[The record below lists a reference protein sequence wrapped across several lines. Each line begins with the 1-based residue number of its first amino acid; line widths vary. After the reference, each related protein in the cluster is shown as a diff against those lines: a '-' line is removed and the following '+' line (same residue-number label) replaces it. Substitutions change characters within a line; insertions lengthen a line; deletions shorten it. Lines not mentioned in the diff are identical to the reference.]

1 MGKLNS
7 HNTWRVWKKKYSK
20 VIGFLKISGE
30 TEIYTIP
37 KIWEKW
43 IYLVREKY
51 GENRDFPY
59 SLLPRRFRV
68 NENPWPALLPAVF
81 HVSGRFWAR
90 ENRRPKNLK
99 NNFFQDKFYS
109 SKAHAHYVTVFIY
122 LTTWRAAE
130 LDIFTHFTFSKL
142 PRCSL
147 SMNSLIYVYSIQIS
161 SSFLWVLDHS
171 REHTSSYYRRP
182 KKFSVFPLHAIPSF
196 IFSQFMKIDGNTH
209 IFPIHGFWEIFPV
222 KEIRIYVNK
231 KKNQFYYLSAYF
243 TKRTRTFRKSGLWTF
258 RKSGP

>member
-1 MGKLNS
+1 MGKLSS
-7 HNTWRVWKKKYSK
+7 HNTWRVWKKNYSK

-43 IYLVREKY
+43 IYLVWEKY

-68 NENPWPALLPAVF
+68 NENPCPALLPAVF

-122 LTTWRAAE
+122 LTTWYFYA
-130 LDIFTHFTFSKL
+130 F
-142 PRCSL
+142 
-147 SMNSLIYVYSIQIS
+147 YV
-161 SSFLWVLDHS
+161 L
-171 REHTSSYYRRP
+171 
-182 KKFSVFPLHAIPSF
+182 
-196 IFSQFMKIDGNTH
+196 KIT
-209 IFPIHGFWEIFPV
+209 
-222 KEIRIYVNK
+222 
-231 KKNQFYYLSAYF
+231 
-243 TKRTRTFRKSGLWTF
+243 TM
-258 RKSGP
+258 